1 MSFRRMTR
9 MISFRVSEDEFE
21 QLRSKS
27 EANGARSISDYA
39 RLALCGATNGVD
51 GHLESDI
58 HELSDGIQQLNH
70 HIRRLAEL
78 MENPDRGPRAHHS
91 VASNHNGGGAD

>member
-1 MSFRRMTR
+1 MTR

-39 RLALCGATNGVD
+39 RLALCGATNGTD

-78 MENPDRGPRAHHS
+78 MENPDRSAKGGHHS
-91 VASNHNGGGAD
+91 MSANHNGGAD

>member
-1 MSFRRMTR
+1 
-9 MISFRVSEDEFE
+9 
-21 QLRSKS
+21 
-27 EANGARSISDYA
+27 
-39 RLALCGATNGVD
+39 VD

-91 VASNHNGGGAD
+91 LSANHNGGGAD